1 MLHDKKFISLLFLL
15 ILSLGFSACTQSTSQ
30 PEPSH
35 INAECN
41 VDSLIAAINSANAS
55 PGIPTEI
62 HLPANCEYPLTEVDN
77 NFTWLGKSIYNGLP
91 RITSEIIIRGNNS
104 VIDIQPGSGQH
115 RFGHFFLD
123 PEKKLSLY
131 DLTLS
136 SGARPRGGS
145 IINDQGDL
153 FLYNVQLLNNLAY
166 SEGSDAP
173 AAGGA
178 IFNSAGKVRIIAG
191 SLFQGNMAGETLQV
205 PPNRGGAVY
214 SFNGSLQI
222 YSSNFL
228 DNYAVG
234 EGGAIYTAKNTSNPR
249 GGLILVND
257 SSFSGNQAL
266 KDGGAMYI
274 KSEEGVYIATSV
286 FDQNTADGLGGALF
300 SEDSDLNIPSSQLYG
315 NEAEY
320 GGAVFTRRSAAGNI
334 SNLSTNTSYYTY
346 NTAAMNG
353 GGIFSENSDVEIE
366 NTLIRHNTAFN
377 CGGLQLGGYPGM
389 DVLAGDLE
397 TTPRIP
403 SSSKITYHSS
413 VSHNKTLGGFGGGVC
428 HLMGELTVRDS
439 NFNNNLSPF
448 YGGGMISMDELDV
461 TGSTFRQNEAWLG
474 GGLAVGFPLDG
485 INYVSPTYLDF
496 HSSIAESMISENT
509 ANYQGGGIWAHH
521 GGYLWIQKSTIG
533 GNQAGG
539 EGGGVYQGEGD
550 LYIDNSTIA
559 ENTATRGG
567 GLYNHDGIS
576 TNPVLRLMHTTVAY
590 NTATDTGD
598 ELRSGGGG
606 LNINGTVY
614 VREILVAENTN
625 KDCDLNQG
633 LHGDFDQLD
642 CGDTYCM
649 PLHNVDSDETCAFY
663 HKTNL
668 HLDSFNGTY
677 VPILPGSSIID
688 WSPCQLQDDQIGTA
702 RPQGADCEPGSNE
715 YQPITPPPPPPSP
728 PQELAPPEEVSDCD
742 PFAGLEITTMLLSIN
757 PETLALPVYLRFQEA
772 VPGVEEGTM
781 PYWAVLGGTESYL
794 CNQQGFPDRL
804 YCMFRL
810 PSTAPGSILDLEF
823 YQEGCQDPIF
833 TQPKLTIPEV
843 AQTEDEN
850 GDQPTLT
857 CRKDL
862 NEKDCITA
870 GGLWPDIDKPYC
882 VCPQ

>member
-15 ILSLGFSACTQSTSQ
+15 ILSLGFSACTQSTPQ

-41 VDSLIAAINSANAS
+41 VDSLIGAINTANAT
-55 PGIPTEI
+55 PAIPTEI
-62 HLPANCEYPLTEVDN
+62 HLPVNCEYPLTEVDN

-91 RITSEIIIRGNNS
+91 RITSEITIRGNNS

-115 RFGHFFLD
+115 LFGHFFLD

-153 FLYNVQLLNNLAY
+153 FLYHVQFLNNLAY
-166 SEGSDAP
+166 SEGSDGP

-178 IFNSAGKVRIIAG
+178 IFNSAGDVRIIAG
-191 SLFQGNMAGETLQV
+191 SLFQGNMAGEVLQI

-214 SFNGSLQI
+214 SYNGSLQI

-228 DNYAVG
+228 DNYAAG

-257 SSFSGNQAL
+257 SSFSGNQAF

-274 KSEEGVYIATSV
+274 KSEWGVYIASSI
-286 FDQNTADGLGGALF
+286 FDQNTATGMGGALF
-300 SEDSDLNIPSSQLYG
+300 SEDSDLNIPSSQLYM
-315 NEAEY
+315 NEADY
-320 GGAVFTRRSAAGNI
+320 GGAVFTRRSAAGNT
-334 SNLSTNTSYYTY
+334 SSLSTNATFYTH
-346 NTAAMNG
+346 NTAASDG
-353 GGIFSENSDVEIE
+353 GGIFSENSDVELE
-366 NTLIRHNTAFN
+366 NDLILHNTALS

-389 DVLAGDLE
+389 DVVAGDLE
-397 TTPRIP
+397 TAPQIP
-403 SSSKITYHSS
+403 SSSEISYHSS
-413 VSHNKTLGGFGGGVC
+413 VSYNEALGGSGGGVC

-439 NFNNNLSPF
+439 EFNNNISSL
-448 YGGGMISMDELDV
+448 YGGGMISMDDLDV
-461 TGSTFRQNEAWLG
+461 TGSTFRQNQAWLG

-496 HSSIAESMISENT
+496 QSFISGSMISDND
-509 ANYQGGGIWAHH
+509 ASYQGGGVWAHH

-590 NTATDTGD
+590 NTATDSGN

-614 VREILVAENTN
+614 LREILVAENTN
-625 KDCDLNQG
+625 NDCDLNQG
-633 LHGDFDQLD
+633 LRGDFDLLD
-642 CGDTYCM
+642 CGQTYCM
-649 PLHNVDSDETCAFY
+649 GLHNADSDGTCASHQFS
-663 HKTNL
+663 NP

-677 VPILPGSSIID
+677 VPILPGSPIID
-688 WSPCQLQDDQIGTA
+688 WSPCQLQVDQIGTV
-702 RPQGADCEPGSNE
+702 RPQGADCEPGSIE
-715 YQPITPPPPPPSP
+715 YQSLSPPPPPPSP
-728 PQELAPPEEVSDCD
+728 PQETAPSEEVSDCD
-742 PFAGLEITTMLLSIN
+742 PFAGLEISTVVLSVN
-757 PETLALPVYLRFQEA
+757 PETLALPIYLRFQEA
-772 VPGVEEGTM
+772 VPGVEEGMM

-810 PSTAPGSILDLEF
+810 PPTAPGSIMELKF
-823 YQEGCQDPIF
+823 YKEGCQDPVYS
-833 TQPKLTIPEV
+833 QPMLLIPEP
-843 AQTEDEN
+843 QSDDDPGGPGLICT
-850 GDQPTLT
+850 
-857 CRKDL
+857 KDL
-862 NEKDCITA
+862 RNPDCEAA
-870 GGLWPDIDKPYC
+870 GGKMSTSLETGP
-882 VCPQ
+882 VCNCP